1 MRYLLVNPYYPI
13 SENPSP
19 PLGLAFLAAAL
30 EQAGIEVR
38 VLDLV
43 VFPYTIDLL
52 EDLLKDFQPDIVG
65 ITSVT
70 MSFDHAIGVVQD
82 VKKIAPHLVTVMGG
96 PHVSFRA
103 VETMTEYPA
112 LDFIV
117 MGEGEEAIV
126 ELARAVEKGS
136 GFEDIAGLAW
146 RDGDR
151 INLTEARPPG
161 IEVNTLPRPARHLL
175 PLGRYRTLG
184 MAISMTSSRGCPFNC
199 IFCVGRKMVGAKVR
213 YRDPISV
220 VDELEYL
227 SSLNFIQVNLADD
240 LFTAN
245 KKHCLKVCDEI
256 LRRGLKTKW
265 TSFARV
271 DTVSPEVLTRM
282 KEAGCTAVS
291 FGVETGNPEI
301 MKTIRKGITLEQ
313 VEAAVKMCVEAG
325 ITPHA
330 SFILGL
336 PGETP
341 ETLKETVAYGEK
353 LKSLGVSHGFH
364 LLAPFPGTRV
374 REENEAYGLKIL
386 TDDWREYHAN
396 RAIVATETV
405 TREMLDEVVIQ
416 WEENFDSYLGW
427 LKDRLEAGEA
437 TEEEAWPLINLERI
451 VLIYDLMMARVIE
464 EKGHWPATADSAEA
478 TDHLA
483 ELVDRI
489 KEASPK
495 SRELLMDTLG
505 SAVEAGNLKRGWTNG
520 QVRWEWVDYL

>member
-1 MRYLLVNPYYPI
+1 MRYLLVNPFYPV

-30 EQAGIEVR
+30 ERAGIEVR

-52 EDLLKDFQPDIVG
+52 EELLNDFQPDIVG
-65 ITSVT
+65 VTSVT
-70 MSFDHAIGVVQD
+70 MSFDQAIGVVQD
-82 VKKIAPHLVTVMGG
+82 VKRIAPGLVTVMGG

-103 VETMTEYPA
+103 RETMEEYPA

-126 ELARAVEKGS
+126 ELAGAVEKGA
-136 GFEDIAGLAW
+136 GYGEIAGLAW

-151 INLTEARPPG
+151 INLTAARPPG
-161 IEVNTLPRPARHLL
+161 IDVDTLPRPARHLL

-227 SSLNFIQVNLADD
+227 SSLNFIQVNMADD

-245 KKHCLKVCDEI
+245 KKHCLGVCDEI

-291 FGVETGNPEI
+291 FGVETGNREI
-301 MKTIRKGITLEQ
+301 LKTIRKGITLEQ
-313 VEAAVKMCVEAG
+313 VEAAVKMCVEVG

-374 REENEAYGLKIL
+374 REESQAYGLKIL

-405 TREMLDEVVIQ
+405 SREMLDDVVIQ
-416 WEENFDSYLGW
+416 WEKNFDAYLGW
-427 LKDRLEAGEA
+427 LKERLEAGLA
-437 TEEEAWPLINLERI
+437 SEEEAWPLINLERI

-464 EKGHWPATADSAEA
+464 EKGSWPAADDASAASE
-478 TDHLA
+478 HLDR
-483 ELVDRI
+483 LVDRV
-489 KEASPK
+489 KEATPK
-495 SRELLMDTLG
+495 SRELVRDTLS
-505 SAVEAGNLKRGWTNG
+505 SALEKGHLRRLEAQGL
-520 QVRWEWVDYL
+520 VRWEWVDYL